1 MRYMHVKIKSLM
13 SFKINMTLVLAL
25 FFFMSCKEKPKPE
38 LAEATPTE
46 ERPNIILIVTD
57 DLGYS
62 DVGFNGSKDITT
74 PSLDELAHNGT
85 IFSSSYVAHPFCGPS
100 RAALMTGRYPHTIG
114 SQFNLPAN
122 SEVSVGKGIPLEET
136 FMSKML
142 QDAGYYT
149 GAIGKWHLGAVPGYH
164 PNERGFDDFYGFLGG
179 GHKYFPE
186 EYSATYAKQKAAG
199 QEVIFDYLKPLEHN
213 GKIVENPIEYLT
225 DELSRKAVDFV
236 NSASKKKNP
245 FFLYLAYN
253 APHVPLEAKAEDL
266 EKFKHIEDKDRRTY
280 AAMVYAVDRG
290 IGELVTALK
299 ESEEYKNTLIVF
311 LSDNGGKLSKG
322 ATNFPL
328 REGKGSTCEGGYR
341 VPMLFHWPE
350 KIALGNKFS
359 YPVSSLDLYPT
370 FAGLAKADTSEDKKL
385 DGKNI
390 WAAVSSGENTRKE
403 EPIFVLRHRE
413 GYSDVGIRQD
423 QWKALKTNQ
432 NEWKLY
438 DVDKDIGEKKDL
450 SEKYPEQLKQMVLEG
465 QKWSKTH
472 TEPQWFDPEELRKDW
487 EEQEMA
493 KFKKT
498 FDLD

>member
-1 MRYMHVKIKSLM
+1 M
-13 SFKINMTLVLAL
+13 AL
-25 FFFMSCKEKPKPE
+25 LLTVSCKEKPKPA

-46 ERPNIILIVTD
+46 KRPNIILIVTD

-74 PSLDELAHNGT
+74 PVLDELANNGT
-85 IFSSSYVAHPFCGPS
+85 ILTSGYVAHPFCGPS

-136 FMSKML
+136 FMSTML

-149 GAIGKWHLGAVPGYH
+149 GAVGKWHLGAVPGYH

-179 GHKYFPE
+179 GHKYFPKQ
-186 EYSATYAKQKAAG
+186 YTATFAKQKSEG
-199 QEVIFDYLKPLEHN
+199 REVIFDYLKPLEHN
-213 GKIVENPIEYLT
+213 GKTVENPTEYLT
-225 DELSRKAVDFV
+225 DELSRKAVEFV
-236 NSASKKKNP
+236 DAASKKENP

-253 APHVPLEAKAEDL
+253 APHVPLEAKADDL

-290 IGELVTALK
+290 VGEIVTALK
-299 ESEEYKNTLIVF
+299 ESGEYENTLVVF
-311 LSDNGGKLSKG
+311 MSDNGGKLSKG

-341 VPMLFHWPE
+341 VPMFFHWPE
-350 KIALGNKFS
+350 KITSGSTFS
-359 YPVSSLDLYPT
+359 HPVSALDLYPT
-370 FAGLAKADTSEDKKL
+370 FAALANAATSKDKII
-385 DGKNI
+385 DGKDI
-390 WAAVSSGENTRKE
+390 WYAVSTGKDTRKG
-403 EPIFVLRHRE
+403 EPVFVLRHRE

-438 DVDKDIGEKKDL
+438 NIDEDMGEENNL
-450 SEKYPEQLKQMVLEG
+450 SEQHPEQLKKMVLEA

-498 FDLD
+498 FIVE